1 MKKNSIFA
9 IKRAQKSSLLLRSI
23 SNLFMK
29 VAMDDARLQGLY
41 VNRIELSP
49 DKGHCYVY
57 FCALGGETEFNDKL
71 GTLILYKPSLR
82 AAIAQT
88 IPSRYTPEIMFK
100 FDTSAEKTQ
109 RIEMLLEKIK
119 HENDHLEH
127 NGHDENDD
135 SNDQDDL
142 NEQEEDDEENIE
154 DANA

>member
-29 VAMDDARLQGLY
+29 VAMDDARLQSIY

-49 DKGHCYVY
+49 DKSHCYVY

-82 AAIAQT
+82 AALAQT

-109 RIEMLLEKIK
+109 RIEMILEKIK
-119 HENDHLEH
+119 HENDNLEH
-127 NGHDENDD
+127 NDQDENDH
-135 SNDQDDL
+135 SDQDTL
-142 NEQEEDDEENIE
+142 HEQEEDDEENIE

>member
-1 MKKNSIFA
+1 MKKRSIFD

-29 VAMDDARLQGLY
+29 VAMDDPRLQGLY

-57 FCALGGETEFNDKL
+57 FCALGGEEMFSDKL

-82 AAIAQT
+82 AALAQT

-100 FDTSAEKTQ
+100 FDTTAEKAQ
-109 RIEMLLEKIK
+109 RIEAILEKIK
-119 HENDHLEH
+119 HENDPLEEE
-127 NGHDENDD
+127 NNQDDEDECNDND
-135 SNDQDDL
+135 LGNDQD
-142 NEQEEDDEENIE
+142 EDEEHA
-154 DANA
+154 DA